1 MVLNEAMRELLL
13 QAIDEAGGLTEV
25 SRRLGES
32 PSTVSNWVSRGV
44 PVARCAAF
52 DEAVFQKTKRWQH
65 RPDDWFLIWPEL
77 QGAVGAPPVPEAAE
91 A

>member
-1 MVLNEAMRELLL
+1 MVLNGAMRELLL

-52 DEAVFQKTKRWQH
+52 DEAVFHATKRWQH
-65 RPDDWFLIWPEL
+65 RPDDWHLIWPEL
-77 QGAVGAPPVPEAAE
+77 RSAEGAPAVLEEQGA
-91 A
+91 